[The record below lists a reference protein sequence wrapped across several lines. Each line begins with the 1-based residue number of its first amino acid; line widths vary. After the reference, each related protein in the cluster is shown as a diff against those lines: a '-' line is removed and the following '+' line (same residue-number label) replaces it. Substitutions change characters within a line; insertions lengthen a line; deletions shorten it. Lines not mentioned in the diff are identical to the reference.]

1 MVLRI
6 DTTVAEEVGVS
17 LRPVG
22 LNGMGSTRET
32 ARRSGP
38 WQRIHRPISRAFFWA
53 LRGYQEANAGDLAA
67 AVAFNALVALV
78 PTFLLCLSVAGLVLK
93 NDEVLTTTIHS
104 LFWGLPSGAAG
115 DALEAA
121 LTVRRNSG
129 WLGALSLTIFAW
141 TGAGFVSCLARS
153 MNRIYGVPNCGYM
166 CEKRRGFFVVLAFAF
181 FFILAVLASTVPTLF
196 LRARLEPYFED
207 WPIASPAYQALG
219 YGVALA
225 AAAIFFGMLY
235 RIIPNA
241 GQTFRDVWPGM
252 LTAAFLFVLM
262 AQIFPLYLRLIGG
275 ANRYGTAFVL
285 ITLLVAW
292 FYALAHLIL
301 FGTHVNVT
309 HQRRRRVRRTS

>member
-6 DTTVAEEVGVS
+6 DTTGSEQGGVS
-17 LRPVG
+17 LRPMG
-22 LNGMGSTRET
+22 LNGARSARET
-32 ARRSGP
+32 TRRARP
-38 WQRIHRPISRAFFWA
+38 WGRAHRPVSRAFFWA
-53 LRGYQEANAGDLAA
+53 LRGYQDANAGDLAA

-93 NDEVLTTTIHS
+93 SDEILTTTIHS
-104 LFWGLPSGAAG
+104 VFWGLPSGAAG

-141 TGAGFVSCLARS
+141 TGTGFVGCLARS
-153 MNRIYGVPNCGYM
+153 MNRVYGVPNCGYM
-166 CEKRRGFFVVLAFAF
+166 CEKRRGFFVVLGFAV

-196 LRARLEPYFED
+196 LQARLEPYFEE

-219 YGVALA
+219 YGVAVVA
-225 AAAIFFGMLY
+225 ASLFFGMLY

-241 GQTFRDVWPGM
+241 GQKIRDVWPG
-252 LTAAFLFVLM
+252 TATTALLFVVM
-262 AQIFPLYLRLIGG
+262 AQIFPIYLRLVGG
-275 ANRYGTAFVL
+275 ANRYGTAFLL

-301 FGTHVNVT
+301 FGAHVNVT
-309 HQRRRRVRRTS
+309 YQRRRRVR